1 MLDEKLMTDITFG
14 EWKGGDG
21 AKRERRL
28 SYIKPLNNS
37 MGPKQT
43 KCNIT
48 EQVQVQDFNSSCVAL
63 TTTTTPDVPSGS
75 SFQVMTKFCMM
86 WAGGP
91 STRVL
96 ITCTIEWSKSSWI
109 KGAIEKGVNEGSVSS
124 SKDLLAEL
132 RKKLEGGTVGGKRK
146 INGKKKG
153 GKRKKE
159 ELKDTERP
167 PDVKKSRGGIF
178 GRVQEA
184 AESTGDV
191 LGPVVK
197 PLFSS
202 TCIISILLLMVFY
215 ALIRVERTMSK
226 LSARPITDRK
236 ESAVDLGFGHAEQS
250 ALWDWIDTR
259 VGSISK
265 EERDGRLI
273 WNKLANDG
281 VSEGGLGDVE
291 EAIRTTE
298 GKLKALKAAVE
309 KRKA

>member
-1 MLDEKLMTDITFG
+1 MGD
-14 EWKGGDG
+14 WKAGDG
-21 AKRERRL
+21 GKRERHS

-43 KCNIT
+43 KCNTT
-48 EQVQVQDFNSSCVAL
+48 EQVQKQDFSSFCTAL

-75 SFQVMTKFCMM
+75 SFQVMTKYCLT
-86 WAGGP
+86 WAGGS

-109 KGAIEKGVNEGSVSS
+109 KGAIEKGVNEGQVSFA
-124 SKDLLAEL
+124 KDLLAEL
-132 RKKLEGGTVGGKRK
+132 RKKLEGGSTGGKRK
-146 INGKKKG
+146 TNGKKKG

-197 PLFSS
+197 
-202 TCIISILLLMVFY
+202 
-215 ALIRVERTMSK
+215 
-226 LSARPITDRK
+226 
-236 ESAVDLGFGHAEQS
+236 
-250 ALWDWIDTR
+250 
-259 VGSISK
+259 
-265 EERDGRLI
+265 
-273 WNKLANDG
+273 
-281 VSEGGLGDVE
+281 
-291 EAIRTTE
+291 
-298 GKLKALKAAVE
+298 
-309 KRKA
+309 